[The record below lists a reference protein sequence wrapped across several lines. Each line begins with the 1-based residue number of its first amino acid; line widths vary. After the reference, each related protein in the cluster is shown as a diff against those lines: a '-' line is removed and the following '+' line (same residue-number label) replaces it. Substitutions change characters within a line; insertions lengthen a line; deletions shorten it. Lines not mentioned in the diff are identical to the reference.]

1 MEQVLG
7 SVTGLVAAAES
18 IAGRAGRL
26 PGGQPPYGQPPYG
39 QPPYGQ
45 PPYGLRRGS
54 VQDPE
59 RRSGSVGRAT
69 DRPISESTVAV
80 KVLVIEP
87 TSNTLEASIPAP

>member
-1 MEQVLG
+1 MPQ
-7 SVTGLVAAAES
+7 
-18 IAGRAGRL
+18 RL
-26 PGGQPPYGQPPYG
+26 NRYKISLPTDATHI
-39 QPPYGQ
+39 
-45 PPYGLRRGS
+45 GLRRGS

-69 DRPISESTVAV
+69 DRPISESTVAA

>member
-1 MEQVLG
+1 VIAVGTAVLVG
-7 SVTGLVAAAES
+7 IPAVLATLHA
-18 IAGRAGRL
+18 
-26 PGGQPPYGQPPYG
+26 
-39 QPPYGQ
+39 
-45 PPYGLRRGS
+45 GLRRGS

-69 DRPISESTVAV
+69 DRPISESTVAA

>member
-1 MEQVLG
+1 MF
-7 SVTGLVAAAES
+7 
-18 IAGRAGRL
+18 I
-26 PGGQPPYGQPPYG
+26 GQGVG
-39 QPPYGQ
+39 I
-45 PPYGLRRGS
+45 GLRRGS